1 MFGQGVLW
9 NLDKLGV
16 SGIRAKTNGIY
27 ESIKAMQ
34 KTCREYIIGTG
45 LLCLY
50 GGDDGIR
57 TRDPQIDNLM
67 R

>member
-1 MFGQGVLW
+1 MEACLA
-9 NLDKLGV
+9 
-16 SGIRAKTNGIY
+16 RAKPWAKSGEVKHETY
-27 ESIKAMQ
+27 LT
-34 KTCREYIIGTG
+34 KTD
-45 LLCLY
+45 